1 MGNTPL
7 FPTLS
12 HNKSAKV
19 ILSESFRSLAVVVFL
34 QIGFFKR
41 NGTFLGVKFYKW
53 DRYYWGR
60 GSLHLDPRA
69 FKQVI
74 WVINSFPAMGLYIS
88 PPRPQASVFV
98 A

>member
-34 QIGFFKR
+34 QMGFFKR

-53 DRYYWGR
+53 D
-60 GSLHLDPRA
+60 
-69 FKQVI
+69 
-74 WVINSFPAMGLYIS
+74 
-88 PPRPQASVFV
+88 
-98 A
+98 